1 MVRKGVEPGSSLQV
15 TEGVEP
21 GGFEPVAKGVESV
34 GGTRVVLAEY
44 TGGSHEILHR
54 LQRGF

>member
-1 MVRKGVEPGSSLQV
+1 MVLGE
-15 TEGVEP
+15 
-21 GGFEPVAKGVESV
+21 GVESV

-44 TGGSHEILHR
+44 TGGSHRIMHR